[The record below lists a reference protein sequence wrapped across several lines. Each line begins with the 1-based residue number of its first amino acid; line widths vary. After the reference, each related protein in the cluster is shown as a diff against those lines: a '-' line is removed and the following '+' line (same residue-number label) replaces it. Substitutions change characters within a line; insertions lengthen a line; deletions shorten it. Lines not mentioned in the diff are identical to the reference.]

1 MPRAV
6 NTLCAVTIW
15 YRWILNITNHK
26 FLYNCII
33 STCLSCPCW
42 LAPRHLRFISRTWF
56 RLLCRRG
63 GSCFSSVGSMDSA
76 ACHNPLRWSIAM
88 AWFKFFEEDL
98 TIFTVTKKMRT
109 CKPSDMNLGVSILS
123 CRGLRGCLRRC
134 PVWTEANDQMTLGS
148 YVIITCSYL
157 VKSCLTT

>member
-76 ACHNPLRWSIAM
+76 ACHNPLRWLRWLDLNALRKIWRFLLSPKKWGLASP
-88 AWFKFFEEDL
+88 ATWTWECPYFRAEACEDACEDAPFEQKEM
-98 TIFTVTKKMRT
+98 TK
-109 CKPSDMNLGVSILS
+109 
-123 CRGLRGCLRRC
+123 
-134 PVWTEANDQMTLGS
+134 MTLGS